1 MTEATGMDNK
11 IFESQHI
18 RPSFDERLLPELIQG
33 QIGKLNELDGLVK
46 AALEGAKAAENE
58 ARKAK
63 ELSAG
68 RGIFTDHKRAAIE
81 GLQKA
86 GEKLA
91 EAVQSGAKA
100 QKTAF
105 DFQTRL
111 AEITKYLFSLGVG
124 NVAANRVVVRE
135 LEARLRGASEEELSE
150 LAHQEILAVVMQLKE
165 QEDLL
170 NKQEELR
177 KRQERMA
184 EGLKA
189 HDIKIV
195 HLLAQTDDFDLRLRA
210 QDDQQRIFV
219 SLIDGLGI
227 ESKQQNQEISAL
239 QLQFAQEQ
247 IRTNDELKDHDSKI
261 GDVVE
266 KTDGLNL
273 TLKDQ
278 EAKQLAS
285 VLMIDGLGVASAQQK
300 QEISTLQQQVS
311 EQQARLNALSS
322 ALTLAGANAEK
333 ATSSLRSALN
343 QRTVLLVVLVIA
355 LPAVAYF
362 TR

>member
-1 MTEATGMDNK
+1 MTEVTGMDNK

-33 QIGKLNELDGLVK
+33 QIGKLNELGACVK
-46 AALEGAKAAENE
+46 SALDAATTAEKQAEAARN
-58 ARKAK
+58 
-63 ELSAG
+63 LSAG
-68 RGIFTDHKRAAIE
+68 RGVFTDHKRAAIE
-81 GLQKA
+81 GLQAA
-86 GEKLA
+86 GIEMAK
-91 EAVQSGAKA
+91 AVQSSASA

-111 AEITKYLFSLGVG
+111 AEVTKYLFSLGVG
-124 NVAANRVVVRE
+124 NVAANRAVVRE

-170 NKQEELR
+170 NRQEELR
-177 KRQERMA
+177 QRQERMA

-195 HLLAQTDDFDLRLRA
+195 HLLAQTDDFDLRLRE
-210 QDDQQRIFV
+210 QDDQQRIFAN
-219 SLIDGLGI
+219 LIDGLGI
-227 ESKQQNQEISAL
+227 ESKQQKQEISAL
-239 QLQFAQEQ
+239 QLQFEQEQ

-261 GDVVE
+261 GYVVE
-266 KTDGLNL
+266 KTDSLNL

-278 EAKQLAS
+278 EAKQLDS
-285 VLMIDGLGVASAQQK
+285 VVMIGGLGVASAQQK

-311 EQQARLNALSS
+311 EQQMRLNALSS
-322 ALTLAGANAEK
+322 ALALAGANAEK

-362 TR
+362 AR

>member
-1 MTEATGMDNK
+1 MTGTPDKQNSAYEAHD
-11 IFESQHI
+11 I
-18 RPSFDERLLPELIQG
+18 RPSFDERMLPELIQG
-33 QIGKLNELDGLVK
+33 QIGKLNELDACVK
-46 AALEGAKAAENE
+46 SALKTAEQAEKRAGIAGA
-58 ARKAK
+58 
-63 ELSAG
+63 LSAG
-68 RGIFTDHKRAAIE
+68 RSLLKDRKREAIE
-81 GLQKA
+81 ELQKA
-86 GEKLA
+86 GIELA
-91 EAVQSGAKA
+91 KAVQSGASA

-105 DFQTRL
+105 EFQTRL
-111 AEITKYLFSLGVG
+111 AEITKYLFSLGVS

-195 HLLAQTDDFDLRLRA
+195 HLLAQTDDFDIRLRT
-210 QDDQQRIFV
+210 QEDQHRI
-219 SLIDGLGI
+219 SAKAIDGLGL
-227 ESKQQNQEISAL
+227 EAKQHKQEISAI
-239 QLQFAQEQ
+239 QQQVAHEQ
-247 IRTNDELKDHDSKI
+247 ARTNDELEKHDSKI
-261 GDVVE
+261 GYLLE

-273 TLKDQ
+273 NLKDQ

-285 VLMIDGLGVASAQQK
+285 VGMIDDLSVASAQQK
-300 QEISTLQQQVS
+300 QEISTLQQQLS

-322 ALTLAGANAEK
+322 ALALAGANAEQTT
-333 ATSSLRSALN
+333 ASLRLALN
-343 QRTVLLVVLVIA
+343 QRTFLLVILALV
-355 LPAVAYF
+355 LPAATYF
-362 TR
+362 LR